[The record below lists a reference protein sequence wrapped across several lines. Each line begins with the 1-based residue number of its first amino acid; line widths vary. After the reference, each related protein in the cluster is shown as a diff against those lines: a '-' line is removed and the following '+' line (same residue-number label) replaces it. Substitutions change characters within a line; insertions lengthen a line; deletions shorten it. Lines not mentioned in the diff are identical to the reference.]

1 MRSAIATAIAVLMLV
16 SCVVVKP
23 PVNVSRGPGWYT
35 VKKSDTLYSIAW
47 RYGLD
52 YKQLARWN
60 RIDVSAPIHP
70 GQRLRLIKPGGTTV
84 AGASKS
90 TTGSGGHSSTAVK
103 STTTSSKSVTSK
115 SSVSQPSGRN
125 PDKWIWP
132 TDGKPLNTF
141 MASRLDRRGI
151 DIAGKLGQP
160 VRAVAD
166 GRVVYS
172 GNGLVGYGNLIII
185 KHSDTFLSAYAYCQE
200 RLVQEG
206 STVKA
211 GKVVAKMG
219 RRDNKAKLHFEIRRN
234 GKPVDP
240 MKYLPNR

>member
-1 MRSAIATAIAVLMLV
+1 MRSAIAIAIAVLMLV
-16 SCVVVKP
+16 SCVTVKP

-60 RIDVSAPIHP
+60 RIDVNSPIHP
-70 GQRLRLIKPGGTTV
+70 GQRLRLTKPASTAV
-84 AGASKS
+84 AGGSKS
-90 TTGSGGHSSTAVK
+90 NTGSGNQSSTSVK
-103 STTTSSKSVTSK
+103 SSTNSGKSVSSK
-115 SSVSQPSGRN
+115 SSVSKPGARN

-206 STVKA
+206 SAVKA